1 MVTQRGGAG
10 GGGGSQLTSIGKM
23 VIKEYS
29 KFKSIMKKHLDVN
42 ELEGYVE
49 DIDKKNR
56 VMNIRINNIRVML
69 PIIENLKVDDDVLL
83 LISPDQIF
91 IMLELQESSVR
102 NIFEGQII
110 EMKFKN
116 EMVRL
121 TVTLDDGIN
130 MQADI
135 TEYSRDKL
143 NLNLGKNVFIGFKA
157 VSIPVIKL

>member
-1 MVTQRGGAG
+1 
-10 GGGGSQLTSIGKM
+10 
-23 VIKEYS
+23 
-29 KFKSIMKKHLDVN
+29 MKQAVKDK
-42 ELEGYVE
+42 LEGYVE

-56 VMNIRINNIRVML
+56 IMNIRINNIRVML
-69 PIIENLKVDDDVLL
+69 PIIEDLKVDDDVLL

-121 TVTLDDGIN
+121 TVTLNDGIN